1 MSPFFKKKRKEDPP
15 AAAAPATPEAGAP
28 ETGSPTPPTPE
39 SGTGKDGW
47 FLPEDTRKN
56 LLALFERFPAP
67 VALELYTG
75 KGVNDPYNDYL
86 TRFLKDLDRL
96 TPKLRISFLGLGG
109 DQAKKRGV
117 ERSPTLLIAPD
128 KYAIRFT
135 GAPLGEE
142 GRTFVSAL
150 ALAST
155 GKSGLAEVAAEVLE
169 QLEEKRQVMV
179 FVTPDCPYCPGQGLN
194 AIRCAIAR
202 PDLVSAEIVEI
213 DEHHD
218 LAEQYNV
225 RSVPQTTFNGEYTVL
240 GLQPEERFVME
251 LWALKDA
258 EELLNEQAA
267 GAQGPE
273 PREVDVAIVGAG
285 PAGLSAAI
293 YVVRAGLSGVV
304 LEGGIVGGQVS
315 VTPVV
320 ENYPGFA
327 SVPGKR
333 LMDIMGAHARQYA
346 HISEGV
352 TVKKITLDGERFRLG
367 TNQGDFTARA
377 LLLTTGADY
386 RKLGVPGEERYTGFG
401 VSYCA
406 ACDGYLYKDKTALVV
421 GGGSTALTDALHL
434 WHLGVKVTIVHRRD
448 TFRAE
453 QHLQD
458 SVAREGIPVLW
469 NSEVTEV
476 KGDGKKVTAAMIR
489 RNDSGE
495 SRETAADAVFVAIG
509 HVPNNELA
517 KALGVELDAG
527 GFVVTDRTMRTNV
540 PRVYAAG
547 DLTGGI
553 LQIVTAIGS
562 GATAALSAFEDLA
575 KPYWTVSAPEQPE
588 EKAQDHAEQ
597 QSGA

>member
-1 MSPFFKKKRKEDPP
+1 MSPFFKKKKGDQPKSG
-15 AAAAPATPEAGAP
+15 AKPEAGAT
-28 ETGSPTPPTPE
+28 EAKEADSPTPPTPE
-39 SGTGKDGW
+39 ATTGKDGW

-56 LLALFERFPAP
+56 LLDLFAKFPAA
-67 VALELYTG
+67 VALELYTK

-86 TRFLKDLDRL
+86 VKFLTDLDRL
-96 TPKLRISFLGLGG
+96 TPKLNVAFLDG
-109 DQAKKRGV
+109 DGAEAKKRGV
-117 ERSPTLLIAPD
+117 ERFPTLLVAPD

-155 GKSGLAEVAAEVLE
+155 GKSGLTEVSAEVLG

-179 FVTPDCPYCPGQGLN
+179 FVTPDCPYCPGQGVN

-213 DEHHD
+213 DEHRD
-218 LAEQYNV
+218 LAERFNV
-225 RSVPQTTFNGEYTVL
+225 HSVPQTTFNGEYTVL

-258 EELLNEQAA
+258 EELLNEEAAA
-267 GAQGPE
+267 GQGPE

-293 YVVRAGLSGVV
+293 YAVRSGLTSVV

-352 TVKKITLDGERFRLG
+352 TVKTIAPDGERFKLE
-367 TNQGDFTARA
+367 TNQGDFMARA
-377 LLLTTGADY
+377 VLLTTGADY

-434 WHLGVKVTIVHRRD
+434 WHLGVKVTIIHRRD

-469 NSEVTEV
+469 NSEVTEI
-476 KGDGKKVTAAMIR
+476 KGDGKKAVSAVVR
-489 RNDSGE
+489 RSDSGE
-495 SRETAADAVFVAIG
+495 STEMTMDAVFVAIG

-517 KALGVELDAG
+517 KALGVKLDAG
-527 GFVVTDRTMRTNV
+527 GFVVTDPTMRTSV

-547 DLTGGI
+547 DLTGGV
-553 LQIVTAIGS
+553 LQIVTAIGT

-575 KPYWTVSAPEQPE
+575 RPYWKASAPEQPE
-588 EKAQDHAEQ
+588 EKA
-597 QSGA
+597 